1 MPEDELEPPSSNNLE
16 RNGKLE
22 TGLQFLR
29 SVRSSSSLFSTGR
42 TMASLNSAGIQPV
55 VSDLLVN
62 KATGESSPLMS
73 LTSHV
78 GAGSSWHVLFGVEL
92 ISFATSSTVTAVKS
106 ASDDV
111 TRREV
116 MLGLCNVQQRR
127 DSRRVDGVHLV
138 SLKYLAKSSAE
149 SGLSS
154 SWAESPSTPWSVRL
168 RADRQHDRMSCKGTV
183 QVRDAMSC
191 RGTNLQRALW
201 TDVGGGVVNWTCP
214 DNHGAVLPTQDA
226 EC

>member
-1 MPEDELEPPSSNNLE
+1 VPEDELEPPSSNNLE

-78 GAGSSWHVLFGVEL
+78 GAGSSWHV
-92 ISFATSSTVTAVKS
+92 
-106 ASDDV
+106 

-127 DSRRVDGVHLV
+127 DVDALT
-138 SLKYLAKSSAE
+138 E
-149 SGLSS
+149 FTLS
-154 SWAESPSTPWSVRL
+154 P
-168 RADRQHDRMSCKGTV
+168 
-183 QVRDAMSC
+183 
-191 RGTNLQRALW
+191 
-201 TDVGGGVVNWTCP
+201 
-214 DNHGAVLPTQDA
+214 
-226 EC
+226 

>member
-1 MPEDELEPPSSNNLE
+1 VPEDELEPPSSNNLE
-16 RNGKLE
+16 RNCKSE

-78 GAGSSWHVLFGVEL
+78 GAGSSWHV
-92 ISFATSSTVTAVKS
+92 
-106 ASDDV
+106 

-116 MLGLCNVQQRR
+116 MLVLCNVQQRR

-138 SLKYLAKSSAE
+138 SLKYLVKSSAE

-154 SWAESPSTPWSVRL
+154 SRAESPSTPWSVRL
-168 RADRQHDRMSCKGTV
+168 RADRQRDRMSCKGTV
-183 QVRDAMSC
+183 QVHDAMSC
-191 RGTNLQRALW
+191 RGTNLRRALW